1 MLAFAC
7 AFTMFAGAA
16 SFTDEADI
24 SENNRDAV
32 ELLTTLNIIQ
42 GDPDGSFAPEREV
55 TRAEMAKMIYTIRNN
70 GNDDASAYETVTTSF
85 TDISGHWAEG
95 YIKYL
100 QNTGIVAGKS
110 ATKFDPDSTV
120 TTGEAMK
127 MALVLAGYRADK
139 AELTGTKWL
148 NNTVSLATTVG
159 MTKDVQSAIAGGCT
173 RQDAAQVLY
182 NTLTDVYAV
191 QWSEV
196 TNSFLN
202 DSKQGLAWSGDPI
215 TVGNKWMDLTIYV
228 GRMTSSG
235 ELTIAGADAG
245 KDRFI
250 VDVDTKDN
258 ASWEDIL
265 TFKDGKDHTDLVG
278 MEVKVLTGDKIDEV
292 FGVYATG
299 TSQVVETTMD
309 QVDVESDYDLKVDGT
324 VYDAKGANVYADLS
338 AASTVAKVFTA
349 NGEAVADSVK
359 MIDWDNNGKYETIL
373 VNTVSSAK
381 VNYVS
386 STSITLGSVG
396 SRVDGLLKNGEVL
409 EFADNTIAEDLA
421 KNDFAV
427 VTKNVYDDS
436 WNVVKADVVTGT
448 VDGKVDNERKVRV
461 DGTWYT
467 LANAKDQTANTAAT
481 LYTVPNS
488 RETFVNKDEITLYVV
503 GGIAYYAES
512 TKGND
517 VNRSVLMVYD
527 VQDNKDQW
535 DNKNQIKVIFPTD
548 TKETVTVASDSS
560 VAFGDIK
567 PGKMYY
573 YTTNNDGDY
582 LLTVLADGAEMAGYD
597 KVVTDT
603 DGIDNKNSFGGQTI
617 ADEAIVFALVG
628 GDDAKV
634 YSGKAVKDAALTGAQ
649 TLTTYGQ
656 ALQDTDNGFTYTRMM
671 NIDIDE
677 NTIDTTTNYG
687 YLLAD
692 GTYSYNK
699 DMGCYVMEYE
709 FWNGS
714 EVVNAIEKTS
724 SNKEQ
729 SLVKHTIIA
738 YAEDG
743 DYIKDVKVADGLTYA
758 SMIGYSNGKVSLLYN
773 AGKPAQVADVDADTI
788 TFYVNSDASK
798 SADIG
803 QIGEGWDYVAPNK
816 QINVAYVM
824 DNDKEDVKFIVIDVD
839 GQLSGK
845 GSVGDAGNQG
855 GNQGEPEEV
864 ETLPSTSDMPV
875 TVSGGNADAR
885 YVDGKLYVQMY
896 SGLVPIGADKMNARI
911 TVTEQPTGKV
921 SYFDIKDLAV
931 TEGTTTSKV
940 ATFDL
945 SALSAT
951 TNLSVVISNA
961 SATSFFVKYTDG
973 SNADITAAM
982 VKAGASKTV
991 NAAANSTLTFPVAKV
1006 GAEYKVTVTNANF
1019 TYDNS
1024 LSSGTQSGALTE
1036 AITVTATASSALS
1049 TQPTIKVATDMT
1061 KRNIQFSGTP
1071 ALSAGITAAKINTT
1085 AIAADVTSAASALT
1099 SDKVMEV
1106 ILDQTTA
1113 ASGDTL
1119 TVKYKI
1125 NGGEEK
1131 SKTAIAVTSADR
1143 ITLNIDDVFEFAA
1156 AKTDLNIEITGVELW
1171 TTLSYPANYNVT
1183 GVGSPLNGITFGS
1196 TYKLYIGDKTEA
1208 ETATSGSVQ
1217 VLYGTKIKVEVTG
1230 NSGTATGNGAK
1241 LTVTA
1246 SGVAETGDSLLF
1258 KATDTAN
1265 AVQDTAT
1272 IELTVVKS
1280 FSGLAVAGATI

>member
-16 SFTDEADI
+16 FTDEADI
-24 SENNRDAV
+24 SDVNADAV

-139 AELTGTKWL
+139 AELTGSKWL

-349 NGEAVADSVK
+349 DGEAVADSVK

-527 VQDNKDQW
+527 VQNAADQW
-535 DNKNQIKVIFPTD
+535 GKLDQIKVIFPTGD
-548 TKETVTVASDSS
+548 KSTVTLASNSKVTMDGADNTTKIN
-560 VAFGDIK
+560 VGQ
-567 PGKMYY
+567 MYY
-573 YTTNNDGDY
+573 YTTNNDGEY

-597 KVVTDT
+597 KVVNDPN
-603 DGIDNKNSFGGQTI
+603 GISNKNSFGGQTI

-628 GDDAKV
+628 GNDAKV
-634 YSGKAVKDAALTGAQ
+634 YSGKAVKDAALTGAKTKVDNGQ
-649 TLTTYGQ
+649 LGQ

-864 ETLPSTSDMPV
+864 EALPSTSDMAASV
-875 TVSGGNADAR
+875 SGGLGAARIVDNQLYVQFNSTGISQAQTKTVSGTLTITENGTGKIS
-885 YVDGKLYVQMY
+885 YVD
-896 SGLVPIGADKMNARI
+896 
-911 TVTEQPTGKV
+911 
-921 SYFDIKDLAV
+921 FKDLAITKGTQV
-931 TEGTTTSKV
+931 SKVLKMAYTPASTTTSLTISAVINVDEYYV
-940 ATFDL
+940 AYQIGGKDVTADMI
-945 SALSAT
+945 AAGAT
-951 TNLSVVISNA
+951 EYVKNEANAAINFTVKKPTGVAEFSVADNTSVNVDNTNFTQNNMTADVAI
-961 SATSFFVKYTDG
+961 TSKL
-973 SNADITAAM
+973 TAANT
-982 VKAGASKTV
+982 A
-991 NAAANSTLTFPVAKV
+991 PVV
-1006 GAEYKVTVTNANF
+1006 
-1019 TYDNS
+1019 
-1024 LSSGTQSGALTE
+1024 
-1036 AITVTATASSALS
+1036 
-1049 TQPTIKVATDMT
+1049 
-1061 KRNIQFSGTP
+1061 
-1071 ALSAGITAAKINTT
+1071 
-1085 AIAADVTSAASALT
+1085 
-1099 SDKVMEV
+1099 
-1106 ILDQTTA
+1106 
-1113 ASGDTL
+1113 
-1119 TVKYKI
+1119 
-1125 NGGEEK
+1125 
-1131 SKTAIAVTSADR
+1131 
-1143 ITLNIDDVFEFAA
+1143 
-1156 AKTDLNIEITGVELW
+1156 
-1171 TTLSYPANYNVT
+1171 
-1183 GVGSPLNGITFGS
+1183 
-1196 TYKLYIGDKTEA
+1196 
-1208 ETATSGSVQ
+1208 
-1217 VLYGTKIKVEVTG
+1217 
-1230 NSGTATGNGAK
+1230 K
-1241 LTVTA
+1241 LTVTNNKYEVA
-1246 SGVAETGDSLLF
+1246 TSIRSGAYSKENGVLAVDIADTELSSTGGNVALTVVTTKDLVGTDNRIVVDYTIDGVAQTQVVENGAAKNTFSINLATGALTKGITLEVTSIKVQAKF
-1258 KATDTAN
+1258 N
-1265 AVQDTAT
+1265 AITAT
-1272 IELTVVKS
+1272 ISQAGTLSKDGALKVMNGEKEVTTSDWIDVGTKLQLVATVSTNSSGNTTLTPNS
-1280 FSGLAVAGATI
+1280 STGLNTDTKTVAKDKTNEQVTWDYTMALGVTSLTAAVTAS

>member
-16 SFTDEADI
+16 FTDQADI
-24 SENNRDAV
+24 SDVNADAV

-396 SRVDGLLKNGEVL
+396 SRVNGLLKNGEVL

-527 VQDNKDQW
+527 VQDDFDQW
-535 DNKNQIKVIFPTD
+535 GSKNQIKVIFPTD
-548 TKETVTVASDSS
+548 TKETVTVASNSS
-560 VAFGDIK
+560 VAFGNIK

-573 YTTNNDGDY
+573 YTTNNDGEY
-582 LLTVLADGAEMAGYD
+582 LLTVLADNGEKAGYD
-597 KVVTDT
+597 KVVD
-603 DGIDNKNSFGGQTI
+603 DANGISNKNSFGGQTI

-628 GDDAKV
+628 DDDAKV
-634 YSGKAVKDAALTGAQ
+634 YSGKAIKDAALTGAA
-649 TLTTYGQ
+649 TKTTYGQ

-864 ETLPSTSDMPV
+864 EALPSTSERNINI
-875 TVSGGNADAR
+875 TGRISGAR
-885 YVDGKLYVQMY
+885 YLNNTLYVQFNNVAY
-896 SGLVPIGADKMNARI
+896 AGASKLSGELKITDSNGASVWK
-911 TVTEQPTGKV
+911 TFE
-921 SYFDIKDLAV
+921 DLGV
-931 TEGTTTSKV
+931 TEGTQVSKV
-940 ATFDL
+940 LAIPY
-945 SALSAT
+945 T
-951 TNLSVVISNA
+951 T
-961 SATSFFVKYTDG
+961 
-973 SNADITAAM
+973 TA
-982 VKAGASKTV
+982 
-991 NAAANSTLTFPVAKV
+991 
-1006 GAEYKVTVTNANF
+1006 
-1019 TYDNS
+1019 
-1024 LSSGTQSGALTE
+1024 SGALTVSTTTNPAVDEWYVAYVDGTGKALTSDVIANATKTVANKAGE
-1036 AITVTATASSALS
+1036 AIEVTIKLPANATEFKPTAALTNITKTAPGTDLNGSVAYTADIAFEGTLAAAGTQPKIVITAATATKYDASITVGNVTNIKNGVGYASVPAITELAKDATDPGVDMTVQLTDAPANGDKLVVTYTVNGTEKKLTHNISDTNQSQTVDFNGKIDAVAGKTDIVITKIERYGVLTLPTNRTVTGSASSGAATYANYVLTIGDTVVTETTGTMDVLYGAKVVVTTTAAAAPTANTDTITVTATGM
-1049 TQPTIKVATDMT
+1049 TGTKTDTVA
-1061 KRNIQFSGTP
+1061 
-1071 ALSAGITAAKINTT
+1071 NT
-1085 AIAADVTSAASALT
+1085 
-1099 SDKVMEV
+1099 
-1106 ILDQTTA
+1106 
-1113 ASGDTL
+1113 ASGDDLKVEITL
-1119 TVKYKI
+1119 TMQ
-1125 NGGEEK
+1125 
-1131 SKTAIAVTSADR
+1131 KTTSDFAVA
-1143 ITLNIDDVFEFAA
+1143 V
-1156 AKTDLNIEITGVELW
+1156 
-1171 TTLSYPANYNVT
+1171 
-1183 GVGSPLNGITFGS
+1183 
-1196 TYKLYIGDKTEA
+1196 
-1208 ETATSGSVQ
+1208 
-1217 VLYGTKIKVEVTG
+1217 
-1230 NSGTATGNGAK
+1230 
-1241 LTVTA
+1241 
-1246 SGVAETGDSLLF
+1246 
-1258 KATDTAN
+1258 AN
-1265 AVQDTAT
+1265 A
-1272 IELTVVKS
+1272 
-1280 FSGLAVAGATI
+1280 

>member
-16 SFTDEADI
+16 FTDQADI
-24 SENNRDAV
+24 SDVNADAV

-258 ASWEDIL
+258 ASWEDVL

-349 NGEAVADSVK
+349 DGEAVADSVK

-527 VQDNKDQW
+527 VQDDADQW
-535 DNKNQIKVIFPTD
+535 GKLDQIKVIFPTGD
-548 TKETVTVASDSS
+548 KSTVTLASNSKVTMDGANSTTEIN
-560 VAFGDIK
+560 VGQ
-567 PGKMYY
+567 MYY
-573 YTTNNDGDY
+573 YTTNNDGEY

-597 KVVTDT
+597 KVVNDT

-634 YSGKAVKDAALTGAQ
+634 YSGKAVKDAALTGAKTKVDNGQ
-649 TLTTYGQ
+649 LGQ

-864 ETLPSTSDMPV
+864 EALPSTSERNINI
-875 TVSGGNADAR
+875 SGTISGAR
-885 YVDGKLYVQMY
+885 YLNNTLYVQFNNAAFAGASKL
-896 SGLVPIGADKMNARI
+896 SGELKITDSNGASVWK
-911 TVTEQPTGKV
+911 TFE
-921 SYFDIKDLAV
+921 DLGV
-931 TEGTTTSKV
+931 TEGTQVSKV
-940 ATFDL
+940 LAIPY
-945 SALSAT
+945 T
-951 TNLSVVISNA
+951 T
-961 SATSFFVKYTDG
+961 
-973 SNADITAAM
+973 TA
-982 VKAGASKTV
+982 
-991 NAAANSTLTFPVAKV
+991 
-1006 GAEYKVTVTNANF
+1006 
-1019 TYDNS
+1019 
-1024 LSSGTQSGALTE
+1024 SGALT
-1036 AITVTATASSALS
+1036 VS
-1049 TQPTIKVATDMT
+1049 TTT
-1061 KRNIQFSGTP
+1061 TP
-1071 ALSAGITAAKINTT
+1071 AVNEWYVAYVDGTGK
-1085 AIAADVTSAASALT
+1085 ALT
-1099 SDKVMEV
+1099 SDV
-1106 ILDQTTA
+1106 IANATK
-1113 ASGDTL
+1113 
-1119 TVKYKI
+1119 TVANKA
-1125 NGGEEK
+1125 GEEISFTIK
-1131 SKTAIAVTSADR
+1131 MPTGATEYSVNIADTNSNTAPKDSTYAEGSNASKTADLACVATYTSGAQPKFTITSLTATKYAASITVAGDAIASTDNLLAIRLDAPLTELNASASPANTAAMTASFANDTANGDQLVIYYSINGEAVADPAVVGITTTTNSVAIANSVIQTAVTGRTDIVITKAYQQKKIASIASFADNATATVAATYKVYDKNGELVATEGDSNKFFTVGEEYTVKINVTNIDAAAKLQVVCGTTKDSGSISATGEYSVTFTPAHNTTTIAVTA
-1143 ITLNIDDVFEFAA
+1143 E
-1156 AKTDLNIEITGVELW
+1156 
-1171 TTLSYPANYNVT
+1171 NV
-1183 GVGSPLNGITFGS
+1183 
-1196 TYKLYIGDKTEA
+1196 
-1208 ETATSGSVQ
+1208 
-1217 VLYGTKIKVEVTG
+1217 
-1230 NSGTATGNGAK
+1230 
-1241 LTVTA
+1241 
-1246 SGVAETGDSLLF
+1246 
-1258 KATDTAN
+1258 
-1265 AVQDTAT
+1265 
-1272 IELTVVKS
+1272 
-1280 FSGLAVAGATI
+1280 